1 MTKKPVKIFI
11 VAGGTGGHIIP
22 ARCLAIELSAD
33 YDILFFGDKKLKS
46 YIKDEDKF
54 VSKIISSSQIKKS
67 VPFLFKAGFKI
78 LLGIFQ
84 SFYFFIKYKPQAIYA
99 FGGYATF
106 PVLISAV
113 IFRTKIILHEQNAHL
128 GKVNRIFAKY
138 ANKIAVSFE
147 NTSAILPSYKQKVVF
162 TGNPIRQEI
171 IELNKIPYQL
181 PAISKENQFN
191 KNKMG
196 YDVLLKSDFD
206 NITENQNLFNILVI
220 GGSGGSKVFSDILPK
235 AFFNLSE
242 NIKSHISITQQC
254 RKELME
260 KTFAQYSAFNI
271 NIVVDSFFEDM
282 PNLIK
287 NAHLIIAR
295 AGSSSV
301 FEFCVAKKPMI
312 LVPFAESADN
322 HQEKNASFF
331 EENGMAIVVRE
342 KKFTINK
349 MTDLITEIALN
360 SNILKKMSDNCAKFI
375 TLNQTQNLANLLK
388 NDSKN

>member
-1 MTKKPVKIFI
+1 MIKKPVKIFI

-22 ARCLAIELSAD
+22 ARCLAMELSHN
-33 YDILFFGDKKLKS
+33 YEILFFGDKKLKS
-46 YIKDEDKF
+46 YLKDEDKF

-67 VPFLFKAGFKI
+67 LPFLFKAGFKI

-84 SFYFFIKYKPQAIYA
+84 SCYFFAKCKPQVIYA

-113 IFRTKIILHEQNAHL
+113 IFRVKIILHEQNSHL

-147 NTSAILPSYKQKVVF
+147 ETSAILPKYANKIVF

-181 PAISKENQFN
+181 PNISQENHFN

-196 YDVLLKSDFD
+196 YDVLLMSDFED
-206 NITENQNLFNILVI
+206 NLEKKNLFNILVI
-220 GGSGGSKVFSDILPK
+220 GGSGGSKIFSDILPK

-242 NIKSHISITQQC
+242 NIKSHIAVTQQC
-254 RKELME
+254 RKELVE
-260 KTFAQYSAFNI
+260 KTFMQYKSFNI

-282 PNLIK
+282 PDLIK

-295 AGSSSV
+295 AGSSSI

-331 EENGMAIVVRE
+331 EKKGMAIVINE

-375 TLNQTQNLANLLK
+375 TTNQTQNLANLLT
-388 NDSKN
+388 NDSTN